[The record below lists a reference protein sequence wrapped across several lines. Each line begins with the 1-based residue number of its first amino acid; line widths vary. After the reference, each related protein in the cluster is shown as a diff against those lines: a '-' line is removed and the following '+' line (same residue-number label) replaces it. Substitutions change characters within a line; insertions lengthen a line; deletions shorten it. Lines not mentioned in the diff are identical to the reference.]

1 MIEHLFIVSYD
12 IAEPKRWRKI
22 YKMLHGYG
30 DWLQL
35 SVFQCRLSRKRR
47 VQMEALLSDYL
58 NHREDHLL
66 ILDFGP
72 ADAIKPHVRS
82 IGKPFVPVNREA
94 VIV

>member
-1 MIEHLFIVSYD
+1 
-12 IAEPKRWRKI
+12 
-22 YKMLHGYG
+22 
-30 DWLQL
+30 
-35 SVFQCRLSRKRR
+35 
-47 VQMEALLSDYL
+47 MEALLSDYL